1 LFNFYRK
8 LMKLGGSA
16 PRQLAPLSFP
26 PPYQRMV
33 AINSDVEFTTWT
45 TQIDLLRCFTE
56 RRLET
61 SFSYWFFGHSDIT
74 WHLFHPD
81 MTLTEDGSAALPLL
95 HEGVFDTV
103 HSFTG
108 VRNGPG
114 YYLDRDM
121 IHRGYKQLAGL
132 GIVPRVYSNH
142 GTEDDIQNIGGT
154 WTGEPGMPWYM
165 KGDLPGSRCYHLDLS
180 LRHGIRFFWLDV
192 DVIAD
197 VLTFAPADG
206 PDTENLFVS
215 QICRD
220 GSPIL
225 RFRRTNANVRPDGEM
240 LGAAL
245 DNVLQAEDGGY
256 TIIYTHLGVKRDAE
270 QRPLPGKISD
280 LPQEVFDGLDRLA
293 ADQDA
298 GRTLVTT
305 TARLLT
311 YSLMSTA
318 RPWVIKR
325 RRRRIEVYFREK
337 FVFSGVSFCFD
348 WEDFAGFCLPVGPR
362 DRVWL
367 CLSSAWRTAEHWC
380 LDGQNY
386 AGLRWVARG
395 VTIGG

>member
-1 LFNFYRK
+1 
-8 LMKLGGSA
+8 MKLGGSA

-192 DVIAD
+192 DA
-197 VLTFAPADG
+197 
-206 PDTENLFVS
+206 VS
-215 QICRD
+215 
-220 GSPIL
+220 
-225 RFRRTNANVRPDGEM
+225 
-240 LGAAL
+240 
-245 DNVLQAEDGGY
+245 
-256 TIIYTHLGVKRDAE
+256 YTHLRAHE
-270 QRPLPGKISD
+270 T
-280 LPQEVFDGLDRLA
+280 
-293 ADQDA
+293 
-298 GRTLVTT
+298 GRNLVC
-305 TARLLT
+305 RLLLEKKKKKKKDQK
-311 YSLMSTA
+311 YN
-318 RPWVIKR
+318 IKAHKAKKKNR
-325 RRRRIEVYFREK
+325 YTTRLE
-337 FVFSGVSFCFD
+337 
-348 WEDFAGFCLPVGPR
+348 
-362 DRVWL
+362 
-367 CLSSAWRTAEHWC
+367 
-380 LDGQNY
+380 
-386 AGLRWVARG
+386 
-395 VTIGG
+395 